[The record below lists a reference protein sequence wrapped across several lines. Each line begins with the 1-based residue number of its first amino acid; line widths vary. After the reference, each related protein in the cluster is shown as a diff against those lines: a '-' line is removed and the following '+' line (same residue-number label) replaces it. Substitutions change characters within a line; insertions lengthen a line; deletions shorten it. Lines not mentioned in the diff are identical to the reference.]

1 MDLLY
6 NKRGNRLTFA
16 WPIGAIV
23 ARLFDKIA
31 WFDKILAFV
40 SYLVVVVASASI
52 LASIYNSMNERRR
65 EIAILRALGARRVTV
80 FGSIVAE
87 AAAIAALGMLLAFA
101 VYAAIVLVASGII
114 RVQTGVVINP
124 LEFHWVM
131 VIAPVG
137 ITGLAALCGIFPAIK
152 AYRTDVA
159 SNMSPLS

>member
-1 MDLLY
+1 
-6 NKRGNRLTFA
+6 
-16 WPIGAIV
+16 
-23 ARLFDKIA
+23 
-31 WFDKILAFV
+31 
-40 SYLVVVVASASI
+40 VVVASASI

-65 EIAILRALGARRVTV
+65 EIAILRALGARRMTI

-87 AAAIAALGMLLAFA
+87 SAAIAGLGMLLSFV
-101 VYAAIVLVASGII
+101 VYAAIVLVASSII

-131 VIAPVG
+131 VIAPLG

-159 SNMSPLS
+159 SSMSPQS